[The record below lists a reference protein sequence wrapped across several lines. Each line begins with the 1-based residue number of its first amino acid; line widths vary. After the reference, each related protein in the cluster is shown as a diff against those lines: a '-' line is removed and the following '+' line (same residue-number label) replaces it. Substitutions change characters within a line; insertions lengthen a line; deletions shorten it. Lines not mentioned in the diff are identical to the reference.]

1 MVCLTHLLPSPSRA
15 GRQHREVMRCSL
27 WAYQSSQIVVFKDK
41 PSGALIFP
49 PAKPK
54 AAEFSSSERNPLLH
68 DTVSLTFS
76 LLYVLADDKK
86 CKACC
91 KGQQWQALP
100 RDQRIPQR
108 YRLHGREAGGG
119 QQWEHRHS
127 TALASPGRGPTS
139 GLPRGYHGW
148 STKHR
153 PSACVTP

>member
-108 YRLHGREAGGG
+108 YGLHRREAGGASSGNTGTAQPWPAREEVPHLACLEVTMAG
-119 QQWEHRHS
+119 QQN
-127 TALASPGRGPTS
+127 TARAL
-139 GLPRGYHGW
+139 
-148 STKHR
+148 
-153 PSACVTP
+153 V